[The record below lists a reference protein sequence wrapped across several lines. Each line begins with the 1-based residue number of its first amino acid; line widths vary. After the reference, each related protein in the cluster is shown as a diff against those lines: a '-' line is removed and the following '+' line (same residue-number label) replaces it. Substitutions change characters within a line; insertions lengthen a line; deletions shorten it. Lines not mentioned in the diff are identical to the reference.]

1 MARTLPI
8 VWKTLPL
15 SYIPSLFRFLSFP
28 LSSLHS
34 IPLFFCPFLKQGLT
48 IVPRQASNSDPTPAS
63 GFWVAGIIGVCVPL
77 HQVLFETSTEKLVGE
92 IESLEVD

>member
-28 LSSLHS
+28 LSSLNA

-48 IVPRQASNSDPTPAS
+48 IVSRQASNSDPTPAS
-63 GFWVAGIIGVCVPL
+63 GFWVAGIIGVSHRTRCCLRPA
-77 HQVLFETSTEKLVGE
+77 QRNWWGKLKTWK
-92 IESLEVD
+92 